1 MAQPG
6 TVLITGGNG
15 NLGRLAAERFEDMG
29 SRVVSIDIPGSE
41 GPHTKARSAVV
52 TGDIRDRELV
62 ASVLET
68 HRPDAVLH
76 LASLLSGS
84 SEADPETAWEV
95 NATASFALM
104 RLASERVPGPFVF
117 ASTIATYAGALP
129 SHLPED
135 APQWPDTVY
144 GATKVAVE
152 RLGVW
157 MKSTRDFDFRCLRI
171 PLVLSPFAPP
181 GAVTAYPS
189 HAVTAAAA
197 GRHFTFPVR
206 PESGM
211 STLFIDDVV
220 GRPRGPQRLRSAA
233 GFPGIVYNLHGFHA
247 PAEAVA
253 KAIQERLPNSSFD
266 YAPDAR
272 LDRMMDAWPDTIDC
286 SAADEDWG
294 LASGIRSRAQRV
306 RNHRA
311 QRVHLTRSRRH
322 RRIAADGEGRSGQ
335 PRAAGGPAIGRGTA
349 RTSLER
355 SPRQGAAGAGEG
367 TAWRQAN
374 VRPLFRSGRSGIIGA
389 SPERAFDQPESDASA
404 SVPEVRPEAGSG
416 NGPAFRMA
424 T

>member
-1 MAQPG
+1 MAKPG

-29 SRVVSIDIPGSE
+29 SRVVSIDIPGSD

-62 ASVLET
+62 ESALET

-135 APQWPDTVY
+135 TPQWPDTVY

-220 GRPRGPQRLRSAA
+220 GSLVGLTLADRSRLTRH
-233 GFPGIVYNLHGFHA
+233 VYNLHGFHA
-247 PAEAVA
+247 PADAIA
-253 KAIQERLPNSSFD
+253 RAIQERLPDSSFD
-266 YAPDAR
+266 FAPDAR

-286 SAADEDWG
+286 SAAAEDWDW
-294 LASGIRSRAQRV
+294 RPEF
-306 RNHRA
+306 
-311 QRVHLTRSRRH
+311 
-322 RRIAADGEGRSGQ
+322 D
-335 PRAAGGPAIGRGTA
+335 
-349 RTSLER
+349 LER
-355 SPRQGAAGAGEG
+355 SVSEIVARAAC
-367 TAWRQAN
+367 T
-374 VRPLFRSGRSGIIGA
+374 
-389 SPERAFDQPESDASA
+389 
-404 SVPEVRPEAGSG
+404 
-416 NGPAFRMA
+416 
-424 T
+424 